1 MSPRWPLLAGLLLAA
16 SPAAADT
23 LPDNVDFVCSLHH
36 KGGIDLNSIT
46 KLPPSIKSWIASNIG
61 AMADRGAPFNAT
73 DVIID
78 KNAPGARFI
87 RAGRVN
93 DFWFIWYERGG
104 IAHTKHIVF
113 LQLGL
118 ELTQLADKTY
128 TTMEDPCPLTD
139 ALIDQNAG
147 R

>member
-1 MSPRWPLLAGLLLAA
+1 MSPRWPWLAGLLLAA
-16 SPAAADT
+16 SPAASDT
-23 LPDNVDFVCSLHH
+23 IPDNIDFICSLHH
-36 KGGIDLNSIT
+36 KGGIDLNSIG
-46 KLPPSIKSWIASNIG
+46 KLPPSLKSWIASNIG
-61 AMADRGAPFNAT
+61 AMADRGGPFNAT

-87 RAGRVN
+87 RAGRYN

-128 TTMEDPCPLTD
+128 TTMDDPCPMTD

>member
-1 MSPRWPLLAGLLLAA
+1 MKP
-16 SPAAADT
+16 
-23 LPDNVDFVCSLHH
+23 
-36 KGGIDLNSIT
+36 K
-46 KLPPSIKSWIASNIG
+46 
-61 AMADRGAPFNAT
+61 
-73 DVIID
+73 
-78 KNAPGARFI
+78 APGQIDAHVGARLRI
-87 RAGRVN
+87 LRRGRGVSQS
-93 DFWFIWYERGG
+93 DLGAWLGVSYTQVQKYERGG

-128 TTMEDPCPLTD
+128 TFQDDPCPLTD